1 MSEQLHNDPGSPT
14 SDIWAIDVH
23 GHYGTYFRS
32 AYDRLTNEFHS
43 ATAEEV
49 ARRAQVAGIEWT
61 VVSPLS
67 GLFPRGEADA
77 SLGNSEAEQAVPA
90 CPGLLQWVIIDPTN
104 AATYSQ
110 AEEMLQQPHCVGIK
124 IHPEEHVYPFR
135 EHGRRIFE
143 FAAQW
148 HAIVLTHSG
157 HANSLPTDIVE
168 VANDFPELQ
177 VILAHIGC
185 SDSSDR
191 TLQVRA
197 IQEATHGNVFA
208 DTSSAMSLTPGL
220 IEWAVSEVG
229 ADRILFGTDTP
240 LYATSM
246 QRARIDLAD
255 ISDTAKRKILRENA
269 QKLLQLPTPTETV
282 TRIRKD

>member
-1 MSEQLHNDPGSPT
+1 M
-14 SDIWAIDVH
+14 
-23 GHYGTYFRS
+23 
-32 AYDRLTNEFHS
+32 TNGFHS

-49 ARRAQVAGIEWT
+49 ARRARAATIEWT

-67 GLFPRGEADA
+67 GLLPRGESDA
-77 SLGNSEAEQAVPA
+77 AKGNNEAELLVPA

-104 AATYSQ
+104 SATYVQ
-110 AEEMLQQPHCVGIK
+110 AKEMLSRPHCMGIK

-157 HANSLPTDIVE
+157 HANSMPVDIVE
-168 VANDFPELQ
+168 VANDFPEVP

-240 LYATSM
+240 LYAASM

-269 QKLLQLPTPTETV
+269 QKLLHIPTPTETV